1 MSKMSMTLRIIV
13 YRESRLWL
21 AHCLEMDIVAEGKA
35 PAAAVK
41 DLLDL
46 CFLQINVAGEEG
58 DLESIF
64 RPAPP
69 AIWKMF
75 FTSQKKRMVKPPRGA
90 PIEAIEERE
99 LSLV

>member
-1 MSKMSMTLRIIV
+1 MPKIRVTLRIVV

-21 AHCLEMDIVAEGKA
+21 AHCLELDIVAEGTTS
-35 PAAAVK
+35 AAAVK

-46 CFLQINVAGEEG
+46 CLLQIDVAGEEG

-69 AIWKMF
+69 EIWKMF
-75 FTSQKKRMVKPPRGA
+75 FMSQKRKMVKPPPGSA
-90 PIEAIEERE
+90 VEAIEERE